1 MNTWKYCCILFL
13 LISCS
18 EKPAEQV
25 NRPSEE
31 PSEDLYSLAKR
42 HAEARLGIGPTE
54 NYELKIYKK
63 DMDGDALED
72 AIITVNRLEFA
83 MNEAAKS
90 TNPAKQAEI
99 GFMGNYNYIFYYDAV
114 LDKISPEIVVP
125 SSPNAALKVTFEQIS
140 SDRYFDPI
148 VEYRILNAAYKDFY
162 AIVEHTPQHVFQWK
176 VFEGLNK
183 SQKEAYSF
191 KYDKGT
197 ISPRKDILVFKA
209 TLKDPGKV
217 EDIYHYNPIILP
229 SDDLLYRFFY
239 YPAEGKYL
247 TQK

>member
-1 MNTWKYCCILFL
+1 LLLILF
-13 LISCS
+13 SC
-18 EKPAEQV
+18 AETPVKEQDKIT
-25 NRPSEE
+25 EE
-31 PSEDLYSLAKR
+31 PSQDLKSLAKR
-42 HAEARLGIGPTE
+42 HAEARLGISPTE
-54 NYELKIYKK
+54 RYELKVYKK

-72 AIITVNRLEFA
+72 AIITVNRLEYA
-83 MNEAAKS
+83 MNEASKS

-125 SSPNAALKVTFEQIS
+125 SSPNATLKVAFEHIS
-140 SDRYFDPI
+140 SNRYYDPI

-162 AIVEHTPQHVFQWK
+162 SIVDHTPQHVFQWK
-176 VFEGLNK
+176 VYEGLNK
-183 SQKEAYSF
+183 EQKEAYTF
-191 KYDKGT
+191 KFDKGS
-197 ISPRKDILVFKA
+197 ISPRKDILVYKA

-217 EDIYHYNPIILP
+217 EDIYHFNPVIVP
-229 SDDLLYRFFY
+229 SDELLYRFFY